1 MVSDESFHQ
10 ELEQI
15 QNIIDRQ
22 ASNSFKIKGW
32 TVTLVVV
39 ALLFRTNNFQLFA
52 AFIPLI
58 GFWYLDAYYLKQ
70 ERRFRELYDWVR
82 KNRPDNEDHLFNMD
96 PSRVDGDVD
105 GTAKFMLN
113 TSLLWFYGTVGGLL
127 ILYSAILVLIN
138 GGTIFG

>member
-1 MVSDESFHQ
+1 MSSDNGFHQ
-10 ELEQI
+10 ELEHI

-58 GFWYLDAYYLKQ
+58 GFWYLDAYYLRQ
-70 ERRFRELYDWVR
+70 ERKFRELFDWVR
-82 KNRPDNEDHLFNMD
+82 LNRDDTDDHLFDMD
-96 PSRVDGDVD
+96 PSRFEDEVD
-105 GTAKFMLN
+105 GTTQLMTTRSMF
-113 TSLLWFYGTVGGLL
+113 TFYGTIAGLL
-127 ILYSAILVLIN
+127 IIYTIILIWIN
-138 GGTIFG
+138 GGAIFG

>member
-1 MVSDESFHQ
+1 MSSDNGFHQ
-10 ELEQI
+10 ELEHI

-58 GFWYLDAYYLKQ
+58 GFWYLDAYYLRQ
-70 ERRFRELYDWVR
+70 ERKFRELFDWVR
-82 KNRPDNEDHLFNMD
+82 LNRHDTDDYLFDMN
-96 PSRVDGDVD
+96 PSRFEDEVD
-105 GTAKFMLN
+105 GTTQLMTTRSMF
-113 TSLLWFYGTVGGLL
+113 TFYGTISGLL
-127 ILYSAILVLIN
+127 IIYTVILICIN

>member
-1 MVSDESFHQ
+1 MSSDNGFYQ
-10 ELEQI
+10 ELEHI

-58 GFWYLDAYYLKQ
+58 GFWYLDAYYLRQ
-70 ERRFRELYDWVR
+70 ERKFRELFDWVR
-82 KNRPDNEDHLFNMD
+82 LNREDTDDHLFDMD
-96 PSRVDGDVD
+96 PSRFEDEVD
-105 GTAKFMLN
+105 GTTQLMTTRSMF
-113 TSLLWFYGTVGGLL
+113 TFYGTISGLL
-127 ILYSAILVLIN
+127 IIYTVILICIN

>member
-1 MVSDESFHQ
+1 MVSEESFHQ

-70 ERRFRELYDWVR
+70 ERKFRALYNWVR
-82 KNRPDNEDHLFNMD
+82 KNRPENEEHLFDMD
-96 PSRVDGDVD
+96 PSRFDDEVSS
-105 GTAKFMLN
+105 TAKLMLTN
-113 TSLLWFYGTVGGLL
+113 AIVWFYGTVAGLL
-127 ILYSAILVLIN
+127 ILYSAILILIN

>member
-1 MVSDESFHQ
+1 MSSDNGFHQ
-10 ELEQI
+10 ELEHI

-58 GFWYLDAYYLKQ
+58 GFWYLDAYYLRQ
-70 ERRFRELYDWVR
+70 ERKFRKLFDWVR
-82 KNRPDNEDHLFNMD
+82 LNRDDTDEHLFNMD
-96 PSRVDGDVD
+96 PSRFEDEVD
-105 GTAKFMLN
+105 GTTQLMTTRSMF
-113 TSLLWFYGTVGGLL
+113 TFYGTIAGLL
-127 ILYSAILVLIN
+127 IIYTVILICIN
-138 GGTIFG
+138 GGEIFG

>member
-1 MVSDESFHQ
+1 MSSDNGFHQ
-10 ELEQI
+10 ELEHI

-58 GFWYLDAYYLKQ
+58 GFWYLDAYYLRQ
-70 ERRFRELYDWVR
+70 ERKFRELFDWVR
-82 KNRPDNEDHLFNMD
+82 LNREDTDDHLFDMD
-96 PSRVDGDVD
+96 PSRFEDEVD
-105 GTAKFMLN
+105 GTTQLMTTRSMF
-113 TSLLWFYGTVGGLL
+113 TFYGTISGLL
-127 ILYSAILVLIN
+127 IIYTVILICIN

>member
-1 MVSDESFHQ
+1 MSSDNGFHQ
-10 ELEQI
+10 ELEHI

-58 GFWYLDAYYLKQ
+58 GFWYLDAYYLRQ
-70 ERRFRELYDWVR
+70 ERKFRELFDWVR
-82 KNRPDNEDHLFNMD
+82 LNRDDTDDHLFDMD
-96 PSRVDGDVD
+96 PSRFEDEVN
-105 GTAKFMLN
+105 GTTQLMTTRSMF
-113 TSLLWFYGTVGGLL
+113 TFYGTIAGLL
-127 ILYSAILVLIN
+127 IIYTVILICIN
-138 GGTIFG
+138 GGTVFG

>member
-1 MVSDESFHQ
+1 MSSDNGFHQ
-10 ELEQI
+10 ELEHI

-58 GFWYLDAYYLKQ
+58 GFWYLDAYYLRQ
-70 ERRFRELYDWVR
+70 ERKFRELFDWVR
-82 KNRPDNEDHLFNMD
+82 LNRDDTDDYLFDMD
-96 PSRVDGDVD
+96 PSRFEDEVD
-105 GTAKFMLN
+105 GTTQLMTTRSMF
-113 TSLLWFYGTVGGLL
+113 TFYGTIAGLL
-127 ILYSAILVLIN
+127 IIYTVILICIN

>member
-1 MVSDESFHQ
+1 MSSDNGFHQ
-10 ELEQI
+10 ELEHI

-58 GFWYLDAYYLKQ
+58 GFWYLDAYYLRQ
-70 ERRFRELYDWVR
+70 ERKFRELFDWVR
-82 KNRPDNEDHLFNMD
+82 LNRDDTDDHLFDMD
-96 PSRVDGDVD
+96 PSRFEDKVD
-105 GTAKFMLN
+105 GTTQLMTTRSMF
-113 TSLLWFYGTVGGLL
+113 TFYGTIAGLL
-127 ILYSAILVLIN
+127 IIYTIILIWIN
-138 GGTIFG
+138 GGAIFG